1 MKFSAVDGKTLQYK
15 EPARNEGY
23 QMAHLKDV
31 KRKEGNESDIEYV
44 TKFKVIGVDS
54 NKENLTHT
62 GRLEE
67 TRLQSDRTSWI
78 PGRFPSTSHHIS
90 LDKNQRTVTSI
101 VQHFYPFMVKTKTSV
116 TRLVLKSHSYVQPG
130 TFIMFSTENI
140 VYKRY
145 IVMPILSYFQNIV

>member
-1 MKFSAVDGKTLQYK
+1 M
-15 EPARNEGY
+15 
-23 QMAHLKDV
+23 KDV

-54 NKENLTHT
+54 NKENLIHT

-67 TRLQSDRTSWI
+67 TRLQSDQTSWI
-78 PGRFPSTSHHIS
+78 PGRFTPTSHHIS

-101 VQHFYPFMVKTKTSV
+101 VQHFYPFMVTKTSV

-130 TFIMFSTENI
+130 IFIMFNAENI
-140 VYKRY
+140 V
-145 IVMPILSYFQNIV
+145 